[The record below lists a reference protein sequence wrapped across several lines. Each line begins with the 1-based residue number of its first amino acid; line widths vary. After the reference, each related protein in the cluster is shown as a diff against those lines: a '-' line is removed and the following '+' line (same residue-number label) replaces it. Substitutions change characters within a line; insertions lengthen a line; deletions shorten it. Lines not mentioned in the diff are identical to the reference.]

1 MRNASA
7 WVRETAGRYGI
18 EAIILVLLA
27 LTVVVIAFQD
37 RLLTRT
43 IAFTPNSHPA
53 QAVYSDGD
61 MGGDSRIAL
70 DRARPLEWQCLL
82 RRKFAY
88 RYCGYELLPDPKM
101 WVKGIDVSQY
111 ETVTL
116 RLWFDGPSDE
126 LSLFLKNHDP
136 RYARPGISTSN
147 KFNRIDFRAARGEFE
162 VPLRLKD
169 ARVADWWLAA
179 HPLPPALAKPQFD
192 NIVSFAIQTGD
203 HARPGL
209 YRFRL
214 EGIFLRR
221 TLVTE
226 NQFYIALL
234 AFWVGVFLLFLFARI
249 RGQRR
254 NWEQRLEER
263 RQAEAALRESNDRA
277 YDMLDSI
284 PQIIWEA
291 DIKGCCTYLSPQ
303 WYEFTGQP
311 HGDCLGYR
319 WRELIC
325 PIDVERTES
334 RWRHCLRTGETYEAE
349 IRLLHRS
356 GDYRWCLVRAIP
368 YRGPGGAIAKWFA
381 TCTDVHDRVT
391 TQEALGESE
400 SLNRSILEASPDSI
414 VLLDLQGRI
423 LHANPAAEQSN
434 AIDSGLAAGGSWA
447 ERFSAADHGVV
458 QAALASARA
467 GEVGRFTVRDPKGS
481 GRWWDVLL
489 APLRDAGGRPVKLMS
504 IARDVTE
511 QKQAEEHAYWIAN
524 HDGLTGLPNRNLMQ
538 QKLDRAVIEAMESGT
553 KFALLLVDVDEFKRV
568 NDTVGHDGGDALLCA
583 FAARLKG
590 SIRAD
595 DSVFRLGGDEF
606 ALLLSG
612 AAAPSD
618 IYLFA
623 DALYE
628 RLREPCIHGGRMLDL
643 NASMGAALFPVHGAN
658 RSELMK
664 NADIALYAAK
674 AAGRRKLKLFAAP
687 MRDEVQK
694 RGSMLALAR
703 TALETGRV
711 VPYYQP
717 QVRLETG
724 AVVGFEAL
732 LRWRHPQRGLQLPST
747 IAAAFEDSNLAADI
761 SDAIIDRAI
770 ADVARWLDRG
780 VRFGQ
785 VAINAA
791 AAEFRREDFA
801 DSLLERLHRAGVP
814 PQRLQVEV
822 TETVFLGRGAEYV
835 ERALKKLSEAG
846 VKIALDDF
854 GTGFAS
860 LSHLQQFP
868 VDTIKIDRRF
878 VKGLGGPG
886 GNHAIIDAVL
896 SLGRSLG
903 MAVVAEGIETVQQEQ
918 ALLHLGCEHGQGFLY
933 SRAVPAR
940 LVPSLVGKSEP
951 ELPEAAAA

>member
-1 MRNASA
+1 M
-7 WVRETAGRYGI
+7 AGRYRV
-18 EAIILVLLA
+18 EALILVLLA
-27 LTVVVIAFQD
+27 LTVAAITFED
-37 RLLTRT
+37 RLVSRT
-43 IAFTPNSHPA
+43 IAFTPDSHPA
-53 QAVYSDGD
+53 PAVYADSD
-61 MGGDSRIAL
+61 MGGATAVGFDK
-70 DRARPLEWQCLL
+70 ARPFEWQCQL

-88 RYCGYELLPDPKM
+88 RYCGYELLTDARRWM
-101 WVKGIDVSQY
+101 KGIDISQY
-111 ETVTL
+111 QRVTI
-116 RLWFDGPSDE
+116 RLGFEGPSDQM
-126 LSLFLKNHDP
+126 SLFLKNYDP
-136 RYARPGISTSN
+136 RYSKPGISTTA
-147 KFNRIDFRAARGEFE
+147 KFNRIDFRAARGESE
-162 VPLRLKD
+162 IILHLRD

-214 EGIFLRR
+214 EGIYLRR
-221 TLVTE
+221 TLITQD
-226 NQFYIALL
+226 QFYLGLL
-234 AFWVGVFLLFLFARI
+234 AFWVGVFLLFLFARV

-254 NWEQRLEER
+254 DWELRLDER
-263 RQAEAALRESNDRA
+263 RRAEAALRESNDRA

-291 DIKGCCTYLSPQ
+291 DIRGCCTYLSPQ

-311 HGDCLGYR
+311 DGECLGYR

-356 GDYRWCLVRAIP
+356 GAYRWCLVRAIP
-368 YRGPGGAIAKWFA
+368 YRRPDGAIAKWFA
-381 TCTDVHDRVT
+381 TCTDVHDRVI

-434 AIDSGLAAGGSWA
+434 AADSGLAAGGSWA
-447 ERFSAADHGVV
+447 DRFSAADHGAVRT
-458 QAALASARA
+458 ALASAC
-467 GEVGRFTVRDPKGS
+467 GGKVGRFTVRDPRGS

-489 APLRDAGGRPVKLMS
+489 APLRDAAGRPVKLMS

-511 QKQAEEHAYWIAN
+511 QKHAEEHAYWIAN

-538 QKLDRAVIEAMESGT
+538 QKLDRAVADAMETGT

-590 SIRAD
+590 AIRAD
-595 DSVFRLGGDEF
+595 DAVFRLGGDEF
-606 ALLLSG
+606 ALLLIG
-612 AAAPSD
+612 ATAPSD

-628 RLREPCIHGGRMLDL
+628 RLREPCVHGGRMLDL
-643 NASMGAALFPVHGAN
+643 NASMGAALFPLHGGN

-674 AAGRRKLKLFAAP
+674 AAGRRKLKLFAPA
-687 MRDEVQK
+687 MRDEVQN

-703 TALETGRV
+703 TALEAGRV

-724 AVVGFEAL
+724 GIVGFEAL

-780 VRFGQ
+780 VPFGQ

-801 DSLLERLHRAGVP
+801 DSLLERLHKAGVP
-814 PQRLQVEV
+814 PHLFQVEV

-846 VKIALDDF
+846 MKIALDDF

-878 VKGLGGPG
+878 VKGLGARG

-918 ALLHLGCEHGQGFLY
+918 ALLHLGCEYGQGFLY

-951 ELPEAAAA
+951 VLPEAAAA